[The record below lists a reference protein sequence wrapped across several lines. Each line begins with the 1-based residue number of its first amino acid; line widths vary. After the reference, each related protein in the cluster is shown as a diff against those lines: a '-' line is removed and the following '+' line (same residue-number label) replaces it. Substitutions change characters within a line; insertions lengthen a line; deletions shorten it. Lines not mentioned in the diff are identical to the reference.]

1 MGNPEENM
9 ELQKIA
15 AKLFATAANEIPLSD
30 FIDIFHSWI
39 QKSYGAYHDVA
50 DYSHMRAGPGI
61 VLVASHANLS
71 IDEANNRRGLLY
83 SQKAHLGGSNQ
94 EKIVRVLRTALE
106 SCRRLE
112 QEPSLRGKLKFSA
125 DEILISINDRLLAPN
140 SEETMAAL
148 KPDLE
153 DAVRDLLEDRNF
165 TLEHNYDPRQ
175 RFSITVRSA
184 S

>member
-1 MGNPEENM
+1 M

-15 AKLFATAANEIPLSD
+15 AKVFATASIEIPLTD

-39 QKSYGAYHDVA
+39 QESDGAYHDVA
-50 DYSHMRAGPGI
+50 DYSHIQAGPGI
-61 VLVASHANLS
+61 VLVARHANLS

-83 SQKAHLGGSNQ
+83 SQKADLGGSNQ
-94 EKIVRVLRTALE
+94 EKICTVLRTALE

-153 DAVRDLLEDRNF
+153 DAVRDALEDPSF
-165 TLEHNYDPRQ
+165 VLEPNLDPRR
-175 RFSITVRSA
+175 RFSITVRRLLDGNTS
-184 S
+184 

>member
-1 MGNPEENM
+1 M

-15 AKLFATAANEIPLSD
+15 AKVFATAPDDIPLTD

-39 QKSYGAYHDVA
+39 QQSDGVYHDVA

-61 VLVASHANLS
+61 VLVANHANLS

-83 SQKAHLGGSNQ
+83 SQKAVLGGSNQ
-94 EKIVRVLRTALE
+94 EKIRTVLRTALE
-106 SCRRLE
+106 CCRRLE

-125 DEILISINDRLLAPN
+125 DEILILVNDRLLASN

-153 DAVRDLLEDRNF
+153 GAVRGVVGEANF
-165 TLEHNYDPRQ
+165 TLERNYDPRQ
-175 RFSITVRSA
+175 RFSITVRRA

>member
-1 MGNPEENM
+1 M

-15 AKLFATAANEIPLSD
+15 AKVFATAPDEIPLTD

-39 QKSYGAYHDVA
+39 QQSDGAYHDVA

-61 VLVASHANLS
+61 VLVANHANLS

-83 SQKAHLGGSNQ
+83 SQKADLDGSNQ
-94 EKIVRVLRTALE
+94 EKIRTVLRTALE

-125 DEILISINDRLLAPN
+125 DEILILINDRLLAPN

-153 DAVRDLLEDRNF
+153 GAVRGVAGEANF

-175 RFSITVRSA
+175 RFSIMVRRA